1 MQNQEI
7 SLLRIYRR
15 SDRLMAGILWL
26 MAAGAV
32 ALAPLHDTLHW
43 ALLVGLATPALCTL
57 LSVLLPGALIT
68 RCTVAAG
75 TMVMAALHIH
85 QTAGMNETHFG
96 IFVLLA
102 FLLCYRDFRVVIV
115 AAVVIAVHHVA
126 FNRLQ
131 ELAYGVRC
139 LTQPS
144 WSVVLIHAGYVVAES
159 AVLCYIATVLRTE
172 AIQAVELSNGVE
184 AIARGGDGTVN
195 LRAETYAAQSEAGQ
209 ALQRSVAVLHGSTSA
224 VVAGLAGMRAAA
236 DEIASA
242 NEKAVRGAQE
252 QSSHVVRAA
261 STMEALAAGISTN
274 TDNAQQAN
282 GFAAAASRVAEEG
295 RTMVAEVTRVMDDI
309 TSSSRK
315 IEEIIAVI
323 NGIAFQTNILALNA
337 AVEAARA
344 GEQGRGFAVVAAEV
358 RQLAQ
363 RSATAAAEIKTVIG
377 TSVDQVA
384 AGSRLVGQTGAT
396 MGDIVSGIVR
406 VTETMSQIVD
416 SSSRQRGEIAAV
428 EQELTELRQVAQHNA
443 SAVASTHRSLEM
455 LHQTTDELSASLR
468 NVAL

>member
-1 MQNQEI
+1 MV
-7 SLLRIYRR
+7 
-15 SDRLMAGILWL
+15 GVLWL

-32 ALAPLHDTLHW
+32 ALAPLHNTLHW
-43 ALLVGLATPALCTL
+43 ALLVGLVPPALCTL
-57 LSVLLPGALIT
+57 LSALRPGTLLT
-68 RCTVAAG
+68 RCTIAAA
-75 TMVMAALHIH
+75 TMVMTALHIH
-85 QTAGMNETHFG
+85 QTGGMDETHFG

-102 FLLCYRDFRVVIV
+102 FLLCYRDFRVIIV
-115 AAVVIAVHHVA
+115 AAAVIAAHHVT
-126 FNRLQ
+126 FNWLQ
-131 ELAYGVRC
+131 QQAYGVLC

-144 WSVVLIHAGYVVAES
+144 WSAVLIHAGYVVAES
-159 AVLCYIATVLRTE
+159 TLLCYIATVLRTE
-172 AIQAVELSNGVE
+172 ALQAVELSVGVE
-184 AIARGGDGTVN
+184 AIAKGGEGTVN
-195 LRAETYAAQSEAGQ
+195 LRAETYTAQSEAGQ

-224 VVAGLAGMRAAA
+224 VVAGLTGMRVAA

-242 NEKAVRGAQE
+242 NEKAIHGAEE

-261 STMEALAAGISTN
+261 STMEALSAGITAN
-274 TDNAQQAN
+274 TDHAQQAN

-295 RTMVAEVTRVMDDI
+295 RHMVAEVTRVMEDI

-315 IEEIIAVI
+315 IEEIISVI
-323 NGIAFQTNILALNA
+323 NDIAFQTNILALNA

-363 RSATAAAEIKTVIG
+363 RSATAAEEIKTVIG
-377 TSVDQVA
+377 ASVDQVA

-416 SSSRQRGEIAAV
+416 SSHRQRDEIAAV

-443 SAVASTHRSLEM
+443 KAVASTHRSVEM
-455 LHQTTDELSASLR
+455 LHQTTDELTASLR